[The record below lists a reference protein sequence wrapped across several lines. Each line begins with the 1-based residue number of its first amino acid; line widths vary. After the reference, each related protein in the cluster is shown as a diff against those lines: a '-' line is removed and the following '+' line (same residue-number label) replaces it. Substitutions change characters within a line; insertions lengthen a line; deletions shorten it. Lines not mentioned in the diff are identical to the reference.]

1 MIALKIA
8 DYVKA
13 NYPNVIEEHKRF
25 VRGFVPSIGSELI
38 YLVDDANGSAGQYME
53 VTGYSALGCGMDVF
67 IELKNQSNGNGS
79 LCSFKNW
86 HEKVRLNKGEYI
98 AIGQVKFNDSF

>member
-1 MIALKIA
+1 MKLE

-13 NYPNVIEEHKRF
+13 NHPNVIEEHKRF

-38 YLVDDANGSAGQYME
+38 YLVDDANGSCGQSME

-67 IELKNQSNGNGS
+67 IELKNQSNGNAS
-79 LCSFKNW
+79 LCSFKHW
-86 HEKVRLNKGEYI
+86 QDKVKLKKGEYT
-98 AIGQVKFNDSF
+98 AIGQVKYNDSF

>member
-1 MIALKIA
+1 MQLE

-13 NYPNVIEEHKRF
+13 NHPNVIEEYKRF

-38 YLVDDANGSAGQYME
+38 YLGDDANGSSGLSME

-67 IELKNQSNGNGS
+67 IDLKNQSNGKCS
-79 LCSFKNW
+79 IYSFKNW
-86 HEKVRLNKGEYI
+86 HEKLRLKKGEFI
-98 AIGQVKFNDSF
+98 PIGQVKYNDSL